1 MFLVALQTTV
11 VAAEYSSVVQISGQ
25 RAQVC
30 TCTLLFNEITY
41 RKSGN
46 FCHMKFSLEKF
57 SC

>member
-1 MFLVALQTTV
+1 MFLVALQSTV

-41 RKSGN
+41 SVKTATSSY
-46 FCHMKFSLEKF
+46 FTTTVHI
-57 SC
+57 